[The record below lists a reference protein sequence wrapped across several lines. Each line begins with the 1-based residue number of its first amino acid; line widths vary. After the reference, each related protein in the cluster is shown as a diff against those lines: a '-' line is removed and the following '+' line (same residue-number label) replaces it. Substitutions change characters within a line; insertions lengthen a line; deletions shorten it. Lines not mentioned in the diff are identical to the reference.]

1 MRSVS
6 SIFKYIWRIING
18 TRKVI
23 INLVF
28 FIVLA
33 IFLASMISGEDPIE
47 VPENGILV
55 LNPQGILVEEE
66 TWVSPIDKF
75 FSEALGGGDDIPEVL
90 VADVVES
97 IEMAQSDERIG
108 ALYLDL
114 QDLYP
119 SGINK
124 LSAVT
129 EALEEFRT
137 SGKPIISNADYYAQH
152 QYYIAAHADQ
162 LYLNPMGGVVFEG
175 LDYNQVYFK
184 ELLEKLKVKPHVFKV
199 GKFKA
204 AVEPFIRNDMS
215 DEAREANETL
225 YSELWAEF
233 RNSVT
238 TTRNI
243 NPRLTSGKIDDYMA
257 AFDEANGDMARMA
270 LDNNLVDALKTR
282 TEVRNELIN
291 LAGLDEEKETFKHIT
306 FDNYL
311 TAQKPPMPAPKAKDK
326 PKISVVVARGQIVDG
341 SQKAGMIG
349 GDSTAKLIR
358 DARNDENTK
367 AIVLRIDSPGGSA
380 FASEIIRQELL
391 QAKEDGIPVVA
402 SMSSV
407 AASGGYWIA
416 ADADKIIAS
425 PTTITGSI
433 GVFGLLMNLEDSLAA
448 IGIHSDSVSTTEIE
462 SINPMEEMTDYQ
474 QTMIQKSVE
483 NTYDNFLS
491 LVADARNM
499 SKDDVHEIAQG
510 RIWTGRQAMKRG
522 LVDTLG
528 DYDDAIKLAAELASI
543 EKYDVNIVQ
552 QKLSPQE
559 QFFAELFNNSAASD
573 LLPKVSR
580 DNSSDWLLKL
590 FSDVQSETAVLRN
603 FNDPKNVYSYCA
615 LCPQPR

>member
-1 MRSVS
+1 
-6 SIFKYIWRIING
+6 
-18 TRKVI
+18 
-23 INLVF
+23 
-28 FIVLA
+28 
-33 IFLASMISGEDPIE
+33 
-47 VPENGILV
+47 
-55 LNPQGILVEEE
+55 
-66 TWVSPIDKF
+66 
-75 FSEALGGGDDIPEVL
+75 
-90 VADVVES
+90 
-97 IEMAQSDERIG
+97 
-108 ALYLDL
+108 
-114 QDLYP
+114 
-119 SGINK
+119 
-124 LSAVT
+124 
-129 EALEEFRT
+129 
-137 SGKPIISNADYYAQH
+137 
-152 QYYIAAHADQ
+152 
-162 LYLNPMGGVVFEG
+162 
-175 LDYNQVYFK
+175 
-184 ELLEKLKVKPHVFKV
+184 
-199 GKFKA
+199 
-204 AVEPFIRNDMS
+204 
-215 DEAREANETL
+215 
-225 YSELWAEF
+225 
-233 RNSVT
+233 
-238 TTRNI
+238 
-243 NPRLTSGKIDDYMA
+243 MA

-448 IGIHSDSVSTTEIE
+448 IGIHSDSISTTEIE

-491 LVADARNM
+491 LVANARNM
-499 SKDDVHEIAQG
+499 SKNDVHEIAQG

-559 QFFAELFNNSAASD
+559 QFFAELFNNSAASN

-603 FNDPKNVYSYCA
+603 FNDPKNIYSYCA